1 MACVPIQVG
10 PTPDDVAEIAAD
22 HIAQL
27 LQEIAGSA
35 TLGLAGG
42 GTPRATYAALA
53 RRDVAWDEVTMW
65 LGDERWVAHH
75 HPQSNI
81 GMVRAAIVD
90 RVNGRFL
97 APDHGIGDP
106 TAAAAAYETALYST
120 FVDRGRGPAPDVV
133 VLGLGE
139 DGHTASLFPGTT
151 ALDDFTNRYVANW
164 VESKEA
170 WRLTATLPLLW
181 SATDLVFIVTGAA
194 KAGIIKEIVTDAAP
208 YPAQQ
213 VVASARRVTWF
224 LDAAAAAR
232 LD

>member
-1 MACVPIQVG
+1 M
-10 PTPDDVAEIAAD
+10 AAD

-27 LQEIAGSA
+27 LQEIAGPA

-42 GTPRATYAALA
+42 STPRATYAALA
-53 RRDVAWDEVTMW
+53 TRDVAWDQVTMW

-81 GMVRAAIVD
+81 GMVRETIVD
-90 RVNGRFL
+90 QVNGRLL
-97 APDHGIGDP
+97 APDYGIGDP
-106 TAAAAAYETALYST
+106 TAVAAAYETALHSA

-133 VLGLGE
+133 VLGLGA

-151 ALDDFTNRYVANW
+151 ALDDFANHYVANW
-164 VESKEA
+164 VASVEA

-181 SATDLVFIVTGAA
+181 SATELVFIVTGPA
-194 KAGIIKEIVTDAAP
+194 KAGVVKEIVTDAAP